1 MYVLKIQ
8 FVIWK
13 WTLEIEKRIRVNYFN
28 CVDGLQVEVI
38 NVEGRLISADGLVS
52 TSCWLK
58 IVEIANDCQSCNVL
72 LMITAEGVMLK
83 TIRDIIPGEPLL
95 MWFTEAILAM
105 LNIPFLT
112 PSNIQGKA
120 CIIK

>member
-1 MYVLKIQ
+1 M
-8 FVIWK
+8 
-13 WTLEIEKRIRVNYFN
+13 
-28 CVDGLQVEVI
+28 DGLQVEVI
-38 NVEGRLISADGLVS
+38 NVEGRLISADRLVS

-58 IVEIANDCQSCNVL
+58 IVEFANDCQSCNVL
-72 LMITAEGVMLK
+72 LMNTAEGVILK
-83 TIRDIIPGEPLL
+83 TIRDITPGEPLL